1 MAEIKSVGP
10 GKTKNPQYIANGF
23 AVRVVAVAQVYA
35 PNPDKPELKGNRTT
49 KITKSRKKKMKL
61 RIYRF
66 FVNFVPFV
74 VKQAFS

>member
-1 MAEIKSVGP
+1 MAKIKSVGS
-10 GKTKNPQYIANGF
+10 GKAKNPQNIANGF

-35 PNPDKPELKGNRTT
+35 PNPDKPEPKGNQTT
-49 KITKSRKKKMKL
+49 KITKSTKKKMK
-61 RIYRF
+61 IYRF